1 MKTATTTLRRASVAS
16 LALLALVSSSSRG
29 GGSGVP
35 AAPRAVYRLRI
46 ITAIQ
51 NQETASTILDAKLF
65 LDGALVADSPSPDG
79 SGLPSLD
86 GSGLSSLDGSGLSPL
101 DGTNIAEFET
111 MVGPVASGPHTF
123 SIRVAAQ
130 TSTPNRYTLPEAF
143 VDVLDPNNL
152 SVIKTSHEFT
162 AIKKTLA
169 TGQSI
174 DLKFSVP

>member
-16 LALLALVSSSSRG
+16 LALMALVSSSSH
-29 GGSGVP
+29 GGSGGP
-35 AAPRAVYRLRI
+35 AVPRAVYRLRI

-65 LDGALVADSPSPDG
+65 LDGALVTDSPSPG
-79 SGLPSLD
+79 
-86 GSGLSSLDGSGLSPL
+86 GSGLSSLDGSGMSSP
-101 DGTNIAEFET
+101 DGSNIAEFET
-111 MVGPVASGPHTF
+111 MTGPVASGPHTF

-130 TSTPNRYTLPEAF
+130 TSTPNRYTLPEGF

>member
-65 LDGALVADSPSPDG
+65 LDGALVADSPSPGG
-79 SGLPSLD
+79 SGLPSLN
-86 GSGLSSLDGSGLSPL
+86 GSGLSPL

-111 MVGPVASGPHTF
+111 MTGPVASGPHTF